1 MIRGGYNNRRSVQ
14 ENARDHHELRGEYA
28 LSVFSL
34 ADATVEEIAQVA
46 ALPNAKIRVTTVGE
60 LRAAGFDPVPKGRAG
75 HAHVVLADDKN
86 ATIDRFVGCFAPVID
101 NPALA
106 GDAP

>member
-1 MIRGGYNNRRSVQ
+1 MADVLPNEAHVIRGGYNNRRSVQ

-60 LRAAGFDPVPKGRAG
+60 LRAAGFDPVPKAERVMLTSCLPMTRTPPSTAS
-75 HAHVVLADDKN
+75 
-86 ATIDRFVGCFAPVID
+86 
-101 NPALA
+101 
-106 GDAP
+106 